1 MLNSKNNIKEWD
13 LIISSKKNWLNF
25 NFGELIDYKDL
36 LWLLIKRDFVTF
48 YKQTILGPLWFFI
61 QPIISTI
68 VFSIIFNKI
77 AKISTDEI
85 PPYVFYL
92 SGIIAWNYFSLCL
105 TSTSDIFSTNSS
117 LFSKIY
123 FPRILI
129 PISQV
134 MSGLTRF
141 FVQLILLIGFI
152 VYFKINGNK
161 VINPSP
167 YLLGLLPIFI
177 LQMGLLGQGM
187 GMLIS
192 SMTIKYRDLRHL
204 VNFGTQLLMYASP
217 IVYPLSLVPDD
228 YKILIYLN
236 PMTSIIEGFR
246 FAFIGSGEL
255 TYDLF
260 IYSFISTF
268 VIFILGL
275 IIFNRVE
282 KNFIDTI

>member
-25 NFGELIDYKDL
+25 DFSELINYKDL

-61 QPIISTI
+61 QPIISTV

-77 AKISTDEI
+77 AKIPTDEI
-85 PPYVFYL
+85 PPYTFYL

-134 MSGLTRF
+134 ISGLTRF

-152 VYFKINGNK
+152 VYFKVNGTRLSILTIL
-161 VINPSP
+161 VR
-167 YLLGLLPIFI
+167 LLPIFI
-177 LQMGLLGQGM
+177 LQMGLLGQ
-187 GMLIS
+187 
-192 SMTIKYRDLRHL
+192 
-204 VNFGTQLLMYASP
+204 AW
-217 IVYPLSLVPDD
+217 
-228 YKILIYLN
+228 
-236 PMTSIIEGFR
+236 EC
-246 FAFIGSGEL
+246 
-255 TYDLF
+255 
-260 IYSFISTF
+260 
-268 VIFILGL
+268 
-275 IIFNRVE
+275 
-282 KNFIDTI
+282 

>member
-25 NFGELIDYKDL
+25 NFSELINYKDL

-61 QPIISTI
+61 QPMISTV

-77 AKISTDEI
+77 AKIPTNEI
-85 PPYVFYL
+85 PPYIFYL

-105 TSTSDIFSTNSS
+105 TSTSDIFSQNSS

-134 MSGLTRF
+134 ISGLTRF
-141 FVQLILLIGFI
+141 FVQLVLLIGFI
-152 VYFKINGNK
+152 VYFKMNGNK
-161 VINPSP
+161 VIDPSP
-167 YLLGLLPIFI
+167 HLLILLPIFT

-217 IVYPLSLVPDD
+217 IVYPLSIVPED
-228 YKILIYLN
+228 YKILIYFN

-260 IYSFISTF
+260 IYSFITTII
-268 VIFILGL
+268 IFIFGL
-275 IIFNRVE
+275 MIFNRVE

>member
-25 NFGELIDYKDL
+25 DFSELINYKDL

-61 QPIISTI
+61 QPIISTV

-77 AKISTDEI
+77 AKIPTDEI
-85 PPYVFYL
+85 PPYIFYL

-134 MSGLTRF
+134 ISGLTRF

-152 VYFKINGNK
+152 VYFKVNGNK
-161 VINPSP
+161 VIDPSP

-217 IVYPLSLVPDD
+217 IVYPLSIVPDD
-228 YKILIYLN
+228 YKIFIYFN

-260 IYSFISTF
+260 IYSFITTL
-268 VIFILGL
+268 VIFIFGL